1 MGIMV
6 GSGNSIS
13 VVRMAGAVVV
23 VFIVVNQLV
32 VISCTDGPNYYIV
45 VIDYTVGPNYYT
57 TGGNY

>member
-13 VVRMAGAVVV
+13 AVRMAGAVVV

-32 VISCTDGPNYYIV
+32 VIY
-45 VIDYTVGPNYYT
+45 YTVVPNHYT
-57 TGGNY
+57 IGGKHCWL